1 MKKTFLAILFAFI
14 TCMPCTYAA
23 SEASPEFKTIQST
36 YEEESKF
43 ISLNECKKQSFS
55 RKYVLI
61 DAFRVLKVDKTY
73 RQFVRLTIFAPI
85 FAPVKK

>member
-1 MKKTFLAILFAFI
+1 MEK
-14 TCMPCTYAA
+14 
-23 SEASPEFKTIQST
+23 Q
-36 YEEESKF
+36 KF

-85 FAPVKK
+85 FAHVKK

>member
-1 MKKTFLAILFAFI
+1 MEK
-14 TCMPCTYAA
+14 
-23 SEASPEFKTIQST
+23 Q
-36 YEEESKF
+36 KF

-85 FAPVKK
+85 FAPVKSKNDNIKQKNEYEKCKKLSCLC